1 MMYSGAAR
9 IGDTTTG
16 HGDFPSQVI
25 LTGKAKV
32 LINGIPASTLGDAVS
47 SHCNPI
53 PSCHSSE
60 IATGS
65 SKVLIMGSPA
75 ARIGDSIGCGGV
87 VLSGSTDVLIG

>member
-1 MMYSGAAR
+1 MYSGAAR

-16 HGDFPSQVI
+16 HGDFPPQVI

-32 LINGIPASTLGDAVS
+32 LINGIPAATLGDAVS
-47 SHCNPI
+47 THCNSV

-60 IATGS
+60 IATS
-65 SKVLIMGSPA
+65 SFKVFIMGSPS

-87 VLSGSTDVLIG
+87 ILSGSVKVLIG